1 MISVPYTPE
10 DEPKKLTA
18 EDIQDLK
25 QAFSGHLNSGHY
37 NDARHLMDS
46 VREESPE
53 LADELYQLALL
64 GHSVVL
70 D

>member
-1 MISVPYTPE
+1 MIVPYS
-10 DEPKKLTA
+10 DEPAKVLTK

-25 QAFSGHLNSGHY
+25 QCFSGFIHSGHY

-46 VREESPE
+46 VRETSPT
-53 LADELYQLALL
+53 LADELYQIALIN
-64 GHSVVL
+64 HNVVL

>member
-1 MISVPYTPE
+1 MLSPYDPT
-10 DEPKKLTA
+10 DEPKKLTV

-25 QAFSGHLNSGHY
+25 QAFSAHLNSGHY

-46 VREESPE
+46 VRTESPE
-53 LADELYQLALL
+53 LADELYELALL
-64 GHSVVL
+64 WHGIVL